1 MKKQFDK
8 FFQGLI
14 LVVGLLL
21 ALGLFMMLP
30 AWLGKVIGN
39 LIGGNEVW
47 VNIIEGILRLLI
59 FIGYVYF
66 VSFMPDIKRV
76 FMYHGA
82 EHKTVNAYEGGSDLS
97 LQDVLKYPTFHP
109 RCGTSFL
116 FFLIIVTIILFT
128 ILHTTLPV
136 LNNGW
141 LRVLSRVVLLPVIA
155 GFAYECI
162 RITGKYPNSWFSKMV
177 IWPGQLFQ
185 RITSL
190 EPTPDMVEVAIYA
203 FKGAMGETPTQ
214 CLNGAAL
221 GLSQNAGGNVRQ

>member
-1 MKKQFDK
+1 VKKTFDK
-8 FFQGLI
+8 FFEWSI
-14 LVVGLLL
+14 LTVGLVL

-30 AWLGKVIGN
+30 AWLGKLIGN
-39 LIGGNEVW
+39 LIGGSEVW

-97 LQDVLKYPTFHP
+97 LEDVLKYPTFHP

-128 ILHTTLPV
+128 ILHTYIPM

-141 LRVLSRVVLLPVIA
+141 MRVLSRVVLLPVIA
-155 GFAYECI
+155 GLAYECI
-162 RITGKYPNSWFSKMV
+162 RMTGKYPNSWFSQMV
-177 IWPGQLFQ
+177 IWPGRLFQ
-185 RITSL
+185 QITSL

-203 FKGAMGETPTQ
+203 FKGAMGETSTDQMSPREPDA
-214 CLNGAAL
+214 CEA
-221 GLSQNAGGNVRQ
+221 